1 MARGSIRQYFPIL
14 STTPINAAPAPPNSH
29 VPTDPQHSIITTR
42 QSGDSGSSRSQFRA
56 RQPLLLQDTSSQAVG
71 TRVDAASPGASR
83 AVCPQTAKDGEFLP
97 AQAYERVRKRALKK
111 ALNKAATSGHSL
123 YRGKTLYANVSVFP
137 KTPAVTPSVTG
148 PRVKV
153 FSWNCD
159 GLTTTLYSELLCWLR
174 KHSDISVVML
184 QETHWSRSME
194 WTSEDWH
201 FCHSASL
208 KANTAGVLIGVRATL
223 ARTDTIS
230 WRELLPG
237 RLMQMRCYCNQQHM
251 DLVCAYQHA
260 MGFGDATK
268 LQSIYSKRRSFWR
281 ELDALMHSLP
291 YRSHVIVGGD
301 MNCSVEPFSRL
312 VGFGVL
318 HGPNTDSA
326 KADRQH
332 FMQIVKSHQLC
343 ILNSWGPKVATYRHP
358 KGRSQ
363 MQLLRHVGLWKPC
376 WQGGDPPAIH
386 LWWLICA
393 RSGSHGNCAVLSR
406 TV

>member
-14 STTPINAAPAPPNSH
+14 STTPINAAPSPPNSH

-230 WRELLPG
+230 W
-237 RLMQMRCYCNQQHM
+237 
-251 DLVCAYQHA
+251 
-260 MGFGDATK
+260 
-268 LQSIYSKRRSFWR
+268 S
-281 ELDALMHSLP
+281 
-291 YRSHVIVGGD
+291 
-301 MNCSVEPFSRL
+301 
-312 VGFGVL
+312 VL